1 MISNIANII
10 WSQGTNVADFLAV
23 GGYTVRLGYS
33 SVRSGQTLTFL
44 SSQGG
49 AWEPWLLSLWSRLPA
64 MADGPST
71 VMVLWSLGSSLH
83 LVMSSLE
90 IIGKWEANQPR
101 ISYVKMQALWKLKC
115 ITLSER
121 SQSDCDYKVSWK
133 RQKIG
138 DSKKISG
145 FQGLGG
151 QRRMSRRSVEEFQGS
166 ENTLYDTIMVD
177 TCRCT
182 LVKTQN
188 IQIQHREW
196 TLM

>member
-1 MISNIANII
+1 MVTRD
-10 WSQGTNVADFLAV
+10 QRGRFLSY

-33 SVRSGQTLTFL
+33 SVWSGQTLTFL

-188 IQIQHREW
+188 IQIQHQEW